1 MNIHAA
7 SSTILCIKLS
17 FSWER
22 EMILQNYISHLECW
36 GCAANPK
43 SLGGSN
49 RRKSFVPYRSEV
61 QSKVVRMRE
70 GHKPPLGPS
79 KSWVHLH
86 QQFIVF
92 ERSGGMVGHEVQI

>member
-1 MNIHAA
+1 MYPIWSAEA
-7 SSTILCIKLS
+7 VQRIL
-17 FSWER
+17 
-22 EMILQNYISHLECW
+22 
-36 GCAANPK
+36 

-70 GHKPPLGPS
+70 ERKPPLGPS

-86 QQFIVF
+86 QQFIVY
-92 ERSGGMVGHEVQI
+92 EHSGGVVGHEVQI